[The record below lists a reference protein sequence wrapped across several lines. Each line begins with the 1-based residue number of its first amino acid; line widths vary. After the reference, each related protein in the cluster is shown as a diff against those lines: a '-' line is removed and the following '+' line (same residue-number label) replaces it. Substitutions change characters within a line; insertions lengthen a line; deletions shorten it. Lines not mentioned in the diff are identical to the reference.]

1 MLFVSESMSC
11 SSKLCRSRPR
21 HPRHSRIEVSHP
33 RAPYI
38 ADDVSFKDRTATL
51 VTKFSLVLSGS
62 LQEIFHIYC
71 NLLYITVQSIFEVL
85 HVPSCIL
92 GILAL
97 ALYIR
102 KQDTDLRS
110 LLTNVHERSLST
122 LLGGFMAHHSPIS
135 EMFRHAPHNSRFSLG
150 LFDEQAFRAIG
161 ADQNNAHEMLT
172 TYLLSR
178 VEGRIDRWI
187 SVVITL

>member
-1 MLFVSESMSC
+1 M
-11 SSKLCRSRPR
+11 
-21 HPRHSRIEVSHP
+21 
-33 RAPYI
+33 
-38 ADDVSFKDRTATL
+38 
-51 VTKFSLVLSGS
+51 
-62 LQEIFHIYC
+62 FHICC

-85 HVPSCIL
+85 HDPSCVL

-97 ALYIR
+97 ALYVR

-110 LLTNVHERSLST
+110 LLTNVHERSLLT
-122 LLGGFMAHHSPIS
+122 LLGGFMAHHSLIS
-135 EMFRHAPHNSRFSLG
+135 EMFRHAPHNSRFWLG